1 MIVLIILTLTILQ
14 TYITLMNQYRIST
27 LLVIIFCSI
36 IIKRIK
42 YELFIDD
49 TRLHILI
56 YRCSQIIY
64 IIRFSSINYNL
75 DKL

>member
-1 MIVLIILTLTILQ
+1 MIVLIILILTILQ
-14 TYITLMNQYRIST
+14 TCITLMNQYRIST
-27 LLVIIFCSI
+27 LVIIFCSI

-56 YRCSQIIY
+56 YRCS
-64 IIRFSSINYNL
+64 
-75 DKL
+75 

>member
-14 TYITLMNQYRIST
+14 TCITLMNQYRIST
-27 LLVIIFCSI
+27 LLVIIFWSI

-49 TRLHILI
+49 TSLHILI
-56 YRCSQIIY
+56 YRCS
-64 IIRFSSINYNL
+64 
-75 DKL
+75 

>member
-14 TYITLMNQYRIST
+14 TCITLMNQYRISI

-56 YRCSQIIY
+56 YRCS
-64 IIRFSSINYNL
+64 
-75 DKL
+75 

>member
-49 TRLHILI
+49 TPAYTYIPMLI
-56 YRCSQIIY
+56 NNIHYSV
-64 IIRFSSINYNL
+64 L
-75 DKL
+75 VDKL

>member
-14 TYITLMNQYRIST
+14 IYITLMNQYRIST

-56 YRCSQIIY
+56 YRCS
-64 IIRFSSINYNL
+64 
-75 DKL
+75 